1 MVGMLS
7 AVKGPAEIA
16 RDTLLWAS
24 ENQRLRAMVPGLPF
38 VRRAVRKFMPGE
50 HLDDAVTAARGLAER
65 GLPVT
70 FTHLGENVHE
80 KEEAEAATQGYLD
93 ALDAIAETGLDA
105 EVSVKLTHLGL
116 DLDPGLAAGNLER
129 LVERATPTGR
139 WVWIDME
146 ASPYVDRTLEVYRR
160 VLEQAPLVG
169 LCMQAYLHRTP
180 RDLDDLLPLGPSIRL
195 VKGAY
200 REPNEIALETRAE
213 HDRAFEGLAETIL
226 RQLQAGGVRR
236 FAAATH
242 DLALLGRVASFSR
255 SIGLSPAA
263 WETQMLYGIRQAD
276 QFRLLER
283 GYPTRTLI
291 SYGPA
296 WYPWYVRRLAEKPSN
311 VWFVVR
317 NVFGPAPI

>member
-1 MVGMLS
+1 M
-7 AVKGPAEIA
+7 EIA

-24 ENQRLRAMVPGLPF
+24 ENDRLRALVPHLPF
-38 VRRAVRKFMPGE
+38 VQRAVRRFMPGE
-50 HLDDAVTAARGLAER
+50 RLDDGVDAARRLQDR
-65 GLPVT
+65 GLPTT
-70 FTHLGENVHE
+70 FTHLGENVHQ

-93 ALDAIAETGLDA
+93 ALDRIAEAGLDA

-116 DLDPGLAAGNLER
+116 DLDPGLAAANVER
-129 LVERATPTGR
+129 LVERASPTGR

-146 ASPYVDRTLEVYRR
+146 ASAFVERTVEVYRR

-169 LCMQAYLHRTP
+169 LCLQAYLHRTP
-180 RDLDDLLPLGPSIRL
+180 RDLEELLPLGPSIRL

-200 REPNEIALETRAE
+200 REPEEVALATRAE
-213 HDRAFEGLAETIL
+213 HDVAFFSLSETLLGGLK
-226 RQLQAGGVRR
+226 AGKVRR

-242 DLALLGRVASFSR
+242 DLALLGKVASASR
-255 SIGLSPAA
+255 SIGLPPTA
-263 WETQMLYGIRQAD
+263 WETQMLYGIRQGD

-283 GYPTRTLI
+283 GYPVRTLV

-317 NVFGPAPI
+317 NVFARDASDAGA